1 MKYLLIICATIA
13 VLACVVAYFLNSR
26 LTIAEKKLSVLEAE
40 KTALETEVKV
50 YNEKSLQASK
60 QIGEL
65 RKLIQKN
72 KESDSD
78 GYRCLAVAIPDDV
91 LRMLYAE

>member
-1 MKYLLIICATIA
+1 MKYIVIICATIA

-26 LTIAEKKLSVLEAE
+26 LTIAEKKLSVLQAE

-72 KESDSD
+72 KESNSD
-78 GYRCLAVAIPDDV
+78 GYRCLSVAIPDDV